1 MNLIMDNLGYQ
12 FPCTITYLVS
22 REHTMDNLYP
32 FKHGK
37 MMDMEIPMISLIIFV
52 LIQVIMS
59 L

>member
-1 MNLIMDNLGYQ
+1 
-12 FPCTITYLVS
+12 
-22 REHTMDNLYP
+22 MDNLYP